1 MGDKSETST
10 DIDQLIKQEAERV
23 FKHIS
28 TDLVS
33 RNFDEFD
40 IADTYEIEDS
50 VVDSLDLISEIPDCG
65 SFPTTLQP
73 ILDRESGL
81 IVGFEEQ
88 WNQEAEIVA
97 DASHSMSMSRA
108 PDPEAFGKIKGK
120 SGNIPFVPGGFDAS
134 SLSDILKDPHSV
146 AEGEDE
152 SKFVDFEVLLDQPIG
167 FTERISVPETA
178 EPLEGH
184 DNSEYELLENVSA
197 PPGFAKKPDVI
208 TAEEL
213 HDIKTNVV
221 DTTLEEE
228 KHLFNVEDDDVAEEL
243 ETLAVNEEDDLSV
256 EVTPEMAEFT
266 HATILDEV
274 KVKEKFETLRPELV
288 KEYPFEL
295 DTFQK
300 SAVVAMEAGNSVFV
314 AAHTSAGKTVVAD
327 YAIALGQLHKTR
339 VIYTSPIK
347 ALSNQKFREFKN
359 AYSDVGLITGD
370 IQLET
375 DAFCLVMTTEVL
387 RSMLYNGSETIRE
400 LEWVIFDE
408 VHYIND
414 EERGHVWE
422 EVLIMLPAH
431 VKIVMLSATVPNCM
445 EFADWVGRIKQRM
458 ITVIQTFKRPVPL
471 EHFIY
476 TGQNAKTRDQKFLIK
491 DADSNMHPE
500 NYQKAKEAKEKINRP
515 VDPKSM
521 KPPQQQNQR
530 GGGTGGGNRNL
541 QQKQQKFQNYR
552 LNQQVNQAR
561 HQGGG
566 HNSGGSNKSIYTH
579 LIYYLNENV
588 LVPAVI
594 FVFSRK
600 RCDEY
605 ANMLHSVDLTTES
618 EKNHINTFFKK
629 VIDRLKGSDKD
640 LPQVL
645 QMRSLCVRGFAVHH
659 SGILPILKEVVEL
672 LFQRCLVKVL
682 FATETFAMGVN
693 MPARTVVF
701 DEMEKFDGLR
711 RRDLNPTEYVQMAG
725 RAGRRGLDKTGIVL
739 ILTKATIPPI
749 LQFNQLLMG
758 KAVRLESKFRVTYT
772 MLLKLMRV
780 EQLKVEDVLKR
791 SYVERS
797 ALRLVNERESKIVE
811 LRQKIDAMS
820 DLDCESCAKS
830 EAFGKTSAETLLYD
844 LNAYFDM
851 WKKLWTEFEN
861 VDSVRKTLQKGRI
874 LLISYPALGIWGR
887 LAVVLEQKANEH
899 DQIRLNVMISAD
911 EKELE
916 TEDLALKKWKDI
928 SAEEKRRKERSL
940 YLNTVAKRG
949 IFAVDPDSFRQ
960 SYRLIEDLELTNIIA
975 VCKANSKSVEV
986 DNIKK
991 ENDRRKMSVKARTPD
1006 RCVTRVVVE
1015 LVTFSEQWTLTGPP
1029 VSLPGRDMKIQ
1040 EVNLFEEAQKL
1051 NELVDLLVG
1060 KEGYE
1065 CRKCDDFEEHFAQ
1078 VKDRQVVADE
1088 LTDLM
1093 FRTSADG
1100 LQLSDEYKK
1109 RISILKQLNYID
1121 KNNVVNLKGK
1131 VACEISHMEMLIT
1144 ELILDNHFEN
1154 KTPSEIAAMFSAL
1167 TCQFTDQNTDAEEAK
1182 FINPRMKDLK
1192 KEILDVTRRFDDAQI
1207 SNEVVSSLIEP
1218 ELKFGLM
1225 DAVFEWAEGKPF
1237 KEIMQMTSCQ
1247 EGIIV
1252 RCIQRLDEVC
1262 KDVRN
1267 AARIIG
1273 DPILARTME
1282 ETSAIIKRDIVFAA
1296 SLYTTDDM

>member
-1 MGDKSETST
+1 MSETAENPE
-10 DIDQLIKQEAERV
+10 DLDQLIREEAEKV
-23 FKHIS
+23 FRHIAV
-28 TDLVS
+28 DLAS
-33 RNFDEFD
+33 RHFDEFD
-40 IADTYEIEDS
+40 ISDTYH
-50 VVDSLDLISEIPDCG
+50 LDDCVIDPLELLGDIPEVGCV
-65 SFPTTLQP
+65 PTSIHP
-73 ILDRESGL
+73 VLDAETGDV
-81 IVGFEEQ
+81 IGFEES
-88 WNQEAEIVA
+88 WNQEAEVLA
-97 DASHSMSMSRA
+97 DAAHSMSMLRA
-108 PDPEAFGKIKGK
+108 PDPEAFGKVKGK
-120 SGNIPFVPGGFDAS
+120 SGNIPFIPGGFDTS
-134 SLSDILKDPHSV
+134 TLNDILKDPYSV
-146 AEGEDE
+146 SEGEDE
-152 SKFVDFEVLLDQPIG
+152 EKYLNFEVLLDQPPG
-167 FTERISVPETA
+167 FSEPVEVPETVQ
-178 EPLEGH
+178 PLEGR
-184 DNSEYELLENVSA
+184 DVA
-197 PPGFAKKPDVI
+197 PPGFDTSPAPPPGLAMSQPQITSTDLQHI
-208 TAEEL
+208 QETAEIDPSIQQESKPSI
-213 HDIKTNVV
+213 H
-221 DTTLEEE
+221 
-228 KHLFNVEDDDVAEEL
+228 VEDSDIPDEFEALKIEG
-243 ETLAVNEEDDLSV
+243 NDDLV
-256 EVTPEMAEFT
+256 LQMAPEMAEFT
-266 HATILDEV
+266 HAKLLDE
-274 KVKEKFETLRPELV
+274 E

-300 SAVVAMEAGNSVFV
+300 SAVVAMEAGDSVFV

-359 AYSDVGLITGD
+359 SYGDVGLITGD

-375 DAFCLVMTTEVL
+375 DAFCLIMTTEVL

-422 EVLIMLPAH
+422 EVLIMLPSH
-431 VKIVMLSATVPNCM
+431 VKIVMLSATVPNCL
-445 EFADWVGRIKQRM
+445 EFADWVGRIKQRK
-458 ITVIQTFKRPVPL
+458 ITVIQTLKRPVPL

-476 TGQNAKTRDQKFLIK
+476 TGYNAKTRDQTFLIR
-491 DADSNMHPE
+491 DADGHIHPE
-500 NYQKAKEAKEKINRP
+500 NWQKAKEAKEKLSRP
-515 VDPKSM
+515 VDPKSL
-521 KPPQQQNQR
+521 KAPQQQNQK
-530 GGGTGGGNRNL
+530 GGQGGGNRNI

-561 HQGGG
+561 SNNFTGSN
-566 HNSGGSNKSIYTH
+566 NSGGSNKSIYTH
-579 LIYYLNENV
+579 LIYYLNEKV

-725 RAGRRGLDKTGIVL
+725 RAGRRGLDKTGIVF
-739 ILTKATIPPI
+739 ILTKATVPPL
-749 LQFNQLLMG
+749 LQFQQLLMG
-758 KAVRLESKFRVTYT
+758 QAVRLESKFRITYT

-780 EQLKVEDVLKR
+780 EQLKVEEVMKR

-797 ALRLVNERESKIVE
+797 SLRLVNERESKIME
-811 LRQKIDAMS
+811 LREKVDAMS
-820 DLDCESCAKS
+820 VLDCELCTERDNLGRTAA
-830 EAFGKTSAETLLYD
+830 EALLQD
-844 LNAYFDM
+844 LIDYQKAS
-851 WKKLWTEFEN
+851 KALWSQMEN
-861 VDSVRKTLQKGRI
+861 VDSIRKTLQKGRI
-874 LLISYPALGIWGR
+874 ILISYPPLGIWGR
-887 LAVVLEQKANEH
+887 LAVVLEPKQNEH
-899 DQIRLNVMISAD
+899 LQLRLSVMISAD
-911 EKELE
+911 ESRRE
-916 TEDLALKKWKDI
+916 TDDHAIKKWKELGQDAK
-928 SAEEKRRKERSL
+928 SKKETDL
-940 YLNTVAKRG
+940 FLEVAPKRG
-949 IFAVDPDSFRQ
+949 IFPIDPDSFRQ
-960 SYRLIEDLELTNIIA
+960 SYRIIEDLEPHNVLAI
-975 VCKANSKSVEV
+975 CKANVKNVEV
-986 DNIKK
+986 ENIKK
-991 ENDRRKMSVKARTPD
+991 ENDKQKMSLKSRGLEPCITKVL
-1006 RCVTRVVVE
+1006 VQ
-1015 LVTFSEQWTLTGPP
+1015 LVTFSEQWTLNGPP
-1029 VSLPGRDMKIQ
+1029 ISLPARDLKIN
-1040 EVNLFEEAQKL
+1040 EVNLYETAQKV
-1051 NELVDLLVG
+1051 NEMADRLMD
-1060 KEGYE
+1060 KEEYR
-1065 CRKCDDFEEHFAQ
+1065 CRRCEDFEEHF
-1078 VKDRQVVADE
+1078 KIIRERQTVLDE
-1088 LTDLM
+1088 LTDLIY
-1093 FRTSADG
+1093 RTSADG

-1109 RISILKQLNYID
+1109 RIIILRQLNYID
-1121 KNNVVNLKGK
+1121 KNSVVNLKGK

-1144 ELILDNHFEN
+1144 ELILDNHFES

-1167 TCQFTDQNTDAEEAK
+1167 TCQYTDSNTDAEEAK
-1182 FINPRMKDLK
+1182 FINPRMAELK
-1192 KEILDVTRRFDDAQI
+1192 REILDVARRFDHIQI
-1207 SNEVVSSLIEP
+1207 KNEVVTSLIEP

-1225 DAVFEWAEGKPF
+1225 DAVYEWAEGKPF
-1237 KEIMQMTSCQ
+1237 KDIMTLTKCQ

-1296 SLYTTDDM
+1296 SLYTTDDMN